1 MTRILLLG
9 ILALGM
15 TFTAF
20 GQCEGKG
27 NCNGI
32 EKHEAP
38 EIDPSQAVS
47 ALALLGG
54 STLVLRGRRKR

>member
-1 MTRILLLG
+1 MMRLLLLG
-9 ILALGM
+9 TIGFGM

-20 GQCEGKG
+20 AQCDGKG
-27 NCNGI
+27 NCYGVD
-32 EKHEAP
+32 KHEAP

-54 STLVLRGRRKR
+54 STLIVRGRRKK